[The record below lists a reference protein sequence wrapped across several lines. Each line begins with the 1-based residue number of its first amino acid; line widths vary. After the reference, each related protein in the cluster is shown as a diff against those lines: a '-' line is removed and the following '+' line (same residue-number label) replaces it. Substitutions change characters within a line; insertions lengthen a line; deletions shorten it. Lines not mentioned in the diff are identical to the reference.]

1 MRKKSICN
9 RRLIQSFTTYR
20 RFLSTYTDRG
30 ALLHETALFL
40 LKTQPLSEQE
50 EAFKRNFFA
59 TYTLELAGPC
69 GCHDVLPAHLRIDN
83 PEKTQI
89 LIELMSALRRRGLL
103 GDMTIK
109 QLAKILNCILLSK
122 YSLSGMRSRL
132 KTVLPELEYVDGTIH
147 ALTKEIKQKK
157 NEQQEH
163 K

>member
-9 RRLIQSFTTYR
+9 RRLIQSFKTYR
-20 RFLSTYTDRG
+20 RFLSTYTDRS

-59 TYTLELAGPC
+59 TYALELAGPC
-69 GCHDVLPAHLRIDN
+69 GCHDVLPAHFTHRQSGENTDTDRTDERPATTGI
-83 PEKTQI
+83 
-89 LIELMSALRRRGLL
+89 A

-147 ALTKEIKQKK
+147 ALTKEIKQK
-157 NEQQEH
+157 EERTTRT
-163 K
+163 